1 MSKTI
6 LPSIKNK
13 KEEDRFLSSDKSLKI
28 CQNMRQLLIKKVI
41 NLEKRFMRIK
51 IKNQVV
57 ASRIKVI
64 ILFKEEKLKKR
75 VKNN

>member
-13 KEEDRFLSSDKSLKI
+13 KEEDHFLSSDKSLKV

-41 NLEKRFMRIK
+41 NLEKRFLRIK